1 MGKSCCWR
9 GDFSAYW
16 CGKVVVLGS
25 CVCLVPANTASSP
38 VYGPLAHAGPMTC
51 TWARR
56 HVCGQRRP
64 RACLGVYV
72 HIQGLTCG
80 RAAEGETELVRHC
93 RCGAFSVTK
102 FARRGRF
109 GGARVTKFALLAK
122 IRAFWA
128 VWRMQG
134 EFCPVLAASKLSGES
149 FVPVLASLRKTGRV
163 LSRRCPLGGHHRTC
177 GASMRRPWVVAGPG
191 RAVDSAKPRPI
202 GGRCTTR

>member
-1 MGKSCCWR
+1 MLH
-9 GDFSAYW
+9 
-16 CGKVVVLGS
+16 GKVVVLGS

-64 RACLGVYV
+64 LACLGVYV

-109 GGARVTKFALLAK
+109 GGASVTKFALLAK
-122 IRAFWA
+122 KRAFWA

-149 FVPVLASLRKTGRV
+149 FVPRPGWRPLRNSWRTAV
-163 LSRRCPLGGHHRTC
+163 RCWDWSP
-177 GASMRRPWVVAGPG
+177 RPWVGSSQASIRTRIGNEHP
-191 RAVDSAKPRPI
+191 DSLLTYPDAHNLST
-202 GGRCTTR
+202 CA